1 MRLTDFPRRPLGRT
15 SMQVVPLGF
24 GGASL
29 GHGYTEATSDA
40 EAVAAVQRALELG
53 INFFD
58 TSPAYGESERRL
70 GLALADGWRE
80 KVYLATKTG
89 TGVWPSNYSADW
101 TYRSVE
107 RSLKLL
113 RTDYLDLV
121 QVHDPSDMAPVLA
134 PDGALAALQKLKEQG
149 VIGAIGLGVRKHEFH
164 LRAIESG
171 AFDTILTFADFNLVR
186 QTAREVLFPKAAEK
200 GVGIILGSPILFGWL
215 SNRPLEEQIRRHRR
229 EPAELPQIRRLAAWA
244 QERGVRLL
252 SLALQYCLREPRV
265 AVTIVGARNRA
276 QIEEHVEAVLDPLP
290 EGIWEELQRD
300 FGI

>member
-1 MRLTDFPRRPLGRT
+1 MLLTDLPKRPLGRT
-15 SMQVVPLGF
+15 PMQVVPLGL
-24 GGASL
+24 GGAAL

-40 EAVAAVQRALELG
+40 EAVEAVQRALEWG

-70 GLALADGWRE
+70 GLALTDEWRK

-89 TGVWPSNYSADW
+89 TGVQPSNYSAEW

-113 RTDYLDLV
+113 HTDYLDLV
-121 QVHDPSDMAPVLA
+121 QIHDPSDMEPVLA
-134 PDGALAALQKLKEQG
+134 PDGALTALQKLKEQG
-149 VIGAIGLGVRKHEFH
+149 VIGGIGLGVRKHEFH
-164 LRAIESG
+164 LRAMESG
-171 AFDTILTFADFNLVR
+171 AFDTILTYGDFNLVR

-200 GVGIILGSPILFGWL
+200 GVGIIVGSPILFGWL
-215 SNRPLEEQIRRHRR
+215 SNRPLEEQLSRRRHQ
-229 EPAELPQIRRLAAWA
+229 PAEFPQIQRLSNWA
-244 QERGVRLL
+244 RERGLRLL

-290 EGIWEELQRD
+290 EGIWEELNRD